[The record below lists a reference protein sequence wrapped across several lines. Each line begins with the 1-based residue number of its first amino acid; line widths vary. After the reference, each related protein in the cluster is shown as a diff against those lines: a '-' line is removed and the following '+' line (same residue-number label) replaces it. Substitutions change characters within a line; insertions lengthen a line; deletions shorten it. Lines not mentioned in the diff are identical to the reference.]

1 MSRSLAIKQYRR
13 RVISVNSAGTKWQ
26 LLISREEMAT
36 GSMEKHGIMT
46 DKKQIFQPS
55 RNM

>member
-13 RVISVNSAGTKWQ
+13 RVIYVNSAGTKWQ

-36 GSMEKHGIMT
+36 GSMENTKL
-46 DKKQIFQPS
+46 
-55 RNM
+55 